1 MDKSLTEKLRSRIIK
16 NTLLGSVAYF
26 IVIAVGLINASLGMS
41 TYGYSPFLIILISII
56 VLNSVNIIMT
66 KSRKR
71 IGRAFARRMLVLQL
85 ATWLVFFA
93 LALFFVESLR
103 PILLMSSI
111 MAITFVFLYQ
121 KFITSIYTALIIAFI
136 YLLICYI
143 GIYHFNQP
151 GRFGFDV
158 LLICCYIPASIFIA
172 YMADRMAR
180 QRNQLKVTK
189 RELQQSIEERQEAL
203 QKLAVIALTDDLTQL
218 MNRRAMNRQLAR
230 ELERKKRYDFH
241 ASVLLIDVDHFKQV
255 NDTHGHDCG
264 DYVLKK
270 FSELLTDEL
279 REVDYISRWGGEE
292 FLIILSETEL
302 TKAEQ
307 VADRLL
313 SKISHSPIHYH
324 SESLKVSFSGGLI
337 EIDAKLNIEE
347 NLKKVDELLYKAK
360 QNGRNQIAC
369 SD

>member
-1 MDKSLTEKLRSRIIK
+1 
-16 NTLLGSVAYF
+16 
-26 IVIAVGLINASLGMS
+26 
-41 TYGYSPFLIILISII
+41 
-56 VLNSVNIIMT
+56 
-66 KSRKR
+66 
-71 IGRAFARRMLVLQL
+71 
-85 ATWLVFFA
+85 
-93 LALFFVESLR
+93 
-103 PILLMSSI
+103 
-111 MAITFVFLYQ
+111 
-121 KFITSIYTALIIAFI
+121 
-136 YLLICYI
+136 
-143 GIYHFNQP
+143 
-151 GRFGFDV
+151 
-158 LLICCYIPASIFIA
+158 
-172 YMADRMAR
+172 MADRMAR

-313 SKISHSPIHYH
+313 SKISHSPINYH

>member
-1 MDKSLTEKLRSRIIK
+1 
-16 NTLLGSVAYF
+16 
-26 IVIAVGLINASLGMS
+26 
-41 TYGYSPFLIILISII
+41 
-56 VLNSVNIIMT
+56 
-66 KSRKR
+66 
-71 IGRAFARRMLVLQL
+71 
-85 ATWLVFFA
+85 
-93 LALFFVESLR
+93 
-103 PILLMSSI
+103 
-111 MAITFVFLYQ
+111 
-121 KFITSIYTALIIAFI
+121 
-136 YLLICYI
+136 
-143 GIYHFNQP
+143 
-151 GRFGFDV
+151 
-158 LLICCYIPASIFIA
+158 
-172 YMADRMAR
+172 MADRMAR

>member
-1 MDKSLTEKLRSRIIK
+1 
-16 NTLLGSVAYF
+16 
-26 IVIAVGLINASLGMS
+26 
-41 TYGYSPFLIILISII
+41 
-56 VLNSVNIIMT
+56 
-66 KSRKR
+66 
-71 IGRAFARRMLVLQL
+71 
-85 ATWLVFFA
+85 
-93 LALFFVESLR
+93 
-103 PILLMSSI
+103 
-111 MAITFVFLYQ
+111 
-121 KFITSIYTALIIAFI
+121 
-136 YLLICYI
+136 
-143 GIYHFNQP
+143 
-151 GRFGFDV
+151 
-158 LLICCYIPASIFIA
+158 
-172 YMADRMAR
+172 MADRMAR

-292 FLIILSETEL
+292 FLIVLSETEL